1 MVAKRHQDK
10 LVTHHGMRHNVP
22 YCLCYFSQR
31 LVHPLLPYGIMGIN
45 ALLAGLLCMTLPE
58 TKGMPTA
65 ETVDSE
71 EGAEE
76 AYVALQVGILLCSMK
91 GDAYYL
97 LVSVV
102 MRVSCA
108 YQQIFF
114 ARPYVLVHLFVA
126 ILIDVIL

>member
-1 MVAKRHQDK
+1 
-10 LVTHHGMRHNVP
+10 
-22 YCLCYFSQR
+22 
-31 LVHPLLPYGIMGIN
+31 MGIN

-97 LVSVV
+97 LVYLCCYV
-102 MRVSCA
+102 RVLCIPADLLYRSSFCRH
-108 YQQIFF
+108 FE
-114 ARPYVLVHLFVA
+114 
-126 ILIDVIL
+126 